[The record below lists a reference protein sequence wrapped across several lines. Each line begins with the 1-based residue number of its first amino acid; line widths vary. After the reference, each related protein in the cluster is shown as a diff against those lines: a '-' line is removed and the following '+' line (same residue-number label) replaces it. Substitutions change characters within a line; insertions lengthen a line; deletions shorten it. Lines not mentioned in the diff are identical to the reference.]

1 MAQCTQSEEDALVDQ
16 PLKERSRLA
25 ATSAKSSEPRFCA
38 YPENRER
45 PWKITLKRRL
55 ARSQRGSAAVKLSRL
70 LAGSPCVKC
79 DIEPGIRGFAQFNG
93 SPIYAIYRIASS

>member
-25 ATSAKSSEPRFCA
+25 ATSPKTQSRGYPH

-55 ARSQRGSAAVKLSRL
+55 ARSQRGSAPSSFRVYSRVAL
-70 LAGSPCVKC
+70 V
-79 DIEPGIRGFAQFNG
+79 
-93 SPIYAIYRIASS
+93 